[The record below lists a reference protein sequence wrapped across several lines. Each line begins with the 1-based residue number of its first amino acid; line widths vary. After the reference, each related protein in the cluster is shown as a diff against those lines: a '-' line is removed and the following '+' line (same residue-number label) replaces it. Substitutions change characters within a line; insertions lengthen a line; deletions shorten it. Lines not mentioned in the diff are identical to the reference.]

1 MVNFLRNLF
10 GGRDNDGGPP
20 ADQPKASG
28 GKGRALIGRDNITRL
43 EEIAVLGGP
52 GDPNYHD
59 GRISRIDLSAD
70 GARLAAAGY
79 NNFALWDTTQS
90 KRLFHSNANYHYTA
104 LSADGACFAGSGAP
118 KEREIDIL
126 DANSGAL
133 LHQITTEKERV
144 FGLAFSPD
152 GRWLVASYY
161 PTSQIVLYAVPEGQ
175 RIFSMP
181 LQYICR
187 GLAFTQ
193 DGQCLALSCS
203 QEVNPTRGIWAE
215 ETQICRVEEESISP
229 IFKIEAGHEY
239 TAFSPDGNLLA
250 IGGKI
255 YDPLSGG
262 LIRDTLHNSFSFSGD
277 GQLAL
282 LRVTGPVPVWMD
294 IETGQMVHK
303 LPLHPPGLAAHCV
316 SADGTLLATTHGGSV
331 SVQKAPSDPFGGIRL
346 WTVPA

>member
-10 GGRDNDGGPP
+10 GGRDNGDGPP

-28 GKGRALIGRDNITRL
+28 GKGRAPIRRDNVTRL
-43 EEIAVLGGP
+43 QEIAVLGGP
-52 GDPNYHD
+52 DDPDYHD
-59 GRISRIDLSAD
+59 GRISWLNLSAD
-70 GARLAAAGY
+70 GTRLASAGY
-79 NNFALWDTTQS
+79 NDFALWDTTQG
-90 KRLFHSNANYHYTA
+90 KRLFHSSANYRYTA
-104 LSADGACFAGSGAP
+104 LSADGAYFAGSGAP

-126 DANSGAL
+126 DASSGAL

-161 PTSQIVLYAVPEGQ
+161 PTSQIVLYAVPEWQ
-175 RIFSMP
+175 RIFSLP
-181 LQYICR
+181 LQYICM

-193 DGQCLALSCS
+193 DGQRLALSCS
-203 QEVNPTRGIWAE
+203 QEINPTRGTWAE
-215 ETQICRVEEESISP
+215 ETHICRVEDESISP

-239 TAFSPDGNLLA
+239 SSFSPDGNLLA

-262 LIRDTLHNSFSFSGD
+262 LIRDTRHNSFSFSGD

-294 IETGQMVHK
+294 IETGQVAHK
-303 LPLHPPGLAAHCV
+303 LPPHPPGLAAHCV
-316 SADGTLLATTHGGSV
+316 SADGTVLATTHGGSLPG
-331 SVQKAPSDPFGGIRL
+331 QKVASDPFGGIRL
-346 WTVPA
+346 WAAPA